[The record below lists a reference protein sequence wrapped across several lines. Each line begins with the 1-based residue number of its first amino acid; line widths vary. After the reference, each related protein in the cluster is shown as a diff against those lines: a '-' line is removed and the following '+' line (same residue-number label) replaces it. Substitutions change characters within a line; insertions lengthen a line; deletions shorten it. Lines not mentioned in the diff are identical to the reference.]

1 MRLVTAAE
9 VVAFREEL
17 IAAMP
22 GWERP
27 QSYALGV
34 RHGDEPVD
42 WRVVNDPCEH
52 VLPAAV
58 LSTILGYRRG
68 SATYV
73 LDLATFDAAIAL
85 LEPAGACE
93 AFEHPNLWAWQAL
106 RKELSGDTLPR
117 GTEVVVEFVG
127 ASA

>member
-1 MRLVTAAE
+1 MRLVTAE
-9 VVAFREEL
+9 QVIAFREEL

-22 GWERP
+22 GWKRP
-27 QSYALGV
+27 RSYALGV
-34 RHGDEPVD
+34 RHGGEPVE

-58 LSTILGYRRG
+58 LSTILGYRHG
-68 SATYV
+68 SETYV

-93 AFEHPNLWAWQAL
+93 AFEAKMSMPWLKKL
-106 RKELSGDTLPR
+106 
-117 GTEVVVEFVG
+117 
-127 ASA
+127 